1 MSRIGIYGGTFNPPH
16 RGHMQAARQ
25 AVELLNLDKLLLIP
39 DRCPPHK
46 TMPVGTPS
54 AWERLELV
62 RLAAQAIGK
71 AEASDLELLREGRSY
86 TADTMTL
93 LRQAYPEDELFFLMG
108 TDMLLAFPRWREP
121 EKICRQATLV
131 VMLRECEEP
140 KLQQELQAQA
150 RYIQENLGGQVRFLE
165 NRALPMAST
174 DVRRML
180 TFQAVGE
187 MLEPAVLERIQAQG
201 LYGVNRDLRGLS
213 MEGLEAEVVRLL
225 DPKRVPHV
233 LGCRDTAAKLAEQ
246 YGANPRDAARA
257 GLLHDVT
264 KALPPELQLQLCQEY
279 GIALAPFSRDNPK
292 TLHATTGA
300 WVARKIFGENDGVFE
315 AIASHTTGCGHM
327 NSLQKILY
335 IADYMEPNRDFPGVE
350 RLRAAVAEDLDR
362 AVLMGLEMTVDMLR
376 SQGRRVAQDS
386 LEAIA
391 SLQAE
396 CMQRTG
402 M

>member
-46 TMPVGTPS
+46 TMPEGTPS

-246 YGANPRDAARA
+246 YGANPRDAA
-257 GLLHDVT
+257 G
-264 KALPPELQLQLCQEY
+264 Q
-279 GIALAPFSRDNPK
+279 GFF
-292 TLHATTGA
+292 TT
-300 WVARKIFGENDGVFE
+300 
-315 AIASHTTGCGHM
+315 
-327 NSLQKILY
+327 
-335 IADYMEPNRDFPGVE
+335 
-350 RLRAAVAEDLDR
+350 
-362 AVLMGLEMTVDMLR
+362 
-376 SQGRRVAQDS
+376 
-386 LEAIA
+386 
-391 SLQAE
+391 
-396 CMQRTG
+396 
-402 M
+402 